1 MRSEEYLPCGSSYIF
16 YEEKLGVRNEAWS
29 EINQTKKCSLLK
41 LILINGETMISDQTS
56 FHTHLFLPSET
67 LSLSLS
73 LSLSH
78 IIQQSMHH
86 QITKYRKQR
95 RDKGVAGG
103 KRERERD
110 RDKEVYVEK
119 VARGRQ

>member
-1 MRSEEYLPCGSSYIF
+1 MKTWMRSEEYLPCGSSYIF

-73 LSLSH
+73 LSLSL
-78 IIQQSMHH
+78 ISFNNQCT
-86 QITKYRKQR
+86 TKSPNIENRGETR
-95 RDKGVAGG
+95 EWLEG
-103 KRERERD
+103 RERER
-110 RDKEVYVEK
+110 
-119 VARGRQ
+119 

>member
-16 YEEKLGVRNEAWS
+16 YEEKLGVRNEAWT

-73 LSLSH
+73 LSYHST
-78 IIQQSMHH
+78 INAPPNH
-86 QITKYRKQR
+86 QISKTEERQGSGWR
-95 RDKGVAGG
+95 EE
-103 KRERERD
+103 RERERE
-110 RDKEVYVEK
+110 REIEIKRYMWK
-119 VARGRQ
+119 R